1 MLTTG
6 KKIHFVGIGGAGMSA
21 IAKVLIEKGYD
32 VSGSDLKRSEVT
44 ERLSRLGADIH
55 IGQKEENVEGKD
67 VIVVSTAIQAQN
79 PEIIAAQKHN
89 IPIIHRSDVVAFL
102 MNESSRGIAVAG
114 AHGKTTTTSMSA
126 VILERGGLDPTVIIG
141 GDVDYLGGNAKLGH
155 SGIMVA
161 EADESDGSFLTL
173 YPKVAIVT
181 NIENDHM
188 DHYKTMDNIL
198 KAFRQFL
205 HNLPEKDGVAI
216 LCYDNDHIRAMAPQ
230 IERTR
235 ITYAIDHEAD
245 YQAKNITTIGQ
256 NTSFDVYY
264 QEDMCGRIMLNVPGK
279 HNVLNALAAIAAARE
294 MGLSFEAI
302 AEAFTL
308 FNGAKRRFQT
318 KAKADG
324 VWIVDDYAHH
334 PTEINTT
341 LTAARQTKPKRLVC
355 VFQPHRYTRTHH
367 LSKEFGAAFDEADVL
382 ILTDIYSAGES
393 PIEGVDGQIIVRE
406 VKAHNGKDAVYI
418 EDWSK
423 IADYLETHHEE
434 GDLII
439 TMGAGN
445 IYEVG
450 EDLAKRLADK
460 A

>member
-44 ERLSRLGADIH
+44 ERLSRLGADIQ

-79 PEIIAAQKHN
+79 PEIIAAKKYN

-198 KAFRQFL
+198 KA
-205 HNLPEKDGVAI
+205 
-216 LCYDNDHIRAMAPQ
+216 
-230 IERTR
+230 
-235 ITYAIDHEAD
+235 
-245 YQAKNITTIGQ
+245 
-256 NTSFDVYY
+256 
-264 QEDMCGRIMLNVPGK
+264 
-279 HNVLNALAAIAAARE
+279 
-294 MGLSFEAI
+294 
-302 AEAFTL
+302 
-308 FNGAKRRFQT
+308 
-318 KAKADG
+318 
-324 VWIVDDYAHH
+324 
-334 PTEINTT
+334 
-341 LTAARQTKPKRLVC
+341 
-355 VFQPHRYTRTHH
+355 
-367 LSKEFGAAFDEADVL
+367 
-382 ILTDIYSAGES
+382 
-393 PIEGVDGQIIVRE
+393 
-406 VKAHNGKDAVYI
+406 
-418 EDWSK
+418 
-423 IADYLETHHEE
+423 
-434 GDLII
+434 
-439 TMGAGN
+439 
-445 IYEVG
+445 
-450 EDLAKRLADK
+450 
-460 A
+460 